1 MKNPIFVI
9 DTEDTRMFYTLRY
22 IREKGYETHSN
33 GSYDSNKPA
42 IYCFSPSKRFCDG
55 ELYNICDNSIVIAGA
70 LPSDQINIL
79 QSKNISYKNIIHD
92 EIFAVENCRQ
102 TAEAALMLM
111 IRATNC
117 SIFDLNISILGYGR
131 LGKAVTNLLDKL
143 ALNISVHTSDYLE
156 RASAHITTN
165 SVYDLTSTIE
175 NADVIINTIPA
186 KVLSQDKLRCAKKS
200 CYILDLASYSSV
212 ENADISALGLSYDNA
227 LGLPGKHS
235 PKSAG
240 KILTEAILRVDEV
253 KLCL

>member
-1 MKNPIFVI
+1 MKKPIFVI

-22 IREKGYETHSN
+22 IREQGYETYSR

-42 IYCFSPSKRFCDG
+42 IYCFSPSKRFCDI
-55 ELYNICDNSIVIAGA
+55 ELHDICDNSIFIAGA
-70 LPSDQINIL
+70 LPTSQIEIL
-79 QSKNISYKNIIHD
+79 KSKNISFHNIIHD
-92 EIFAVENCRQ
+92 EIFAVENCIQ

-111 IRATNC
+111 IRATNA
-117 SIFDLNISILGYGR
+117 SIFDLKISVLGYGR
-131 LGKAVTNLLDKL
+131 LGKSVINILDKL
-143 ALNISVHTSDYLE
+143 GLDIAVHTSDYLE
-156 RASAHITTN
+156 RASAHMTTCNVFDLN
-165 SVYDLTSTIE
+165 SSIE

-186 KVLSQDKLRCAKKS
+186 KVLPQDKLKCAKKS

-240 KILTEAILRVDEV
+240 KILTDAILRLDEV